1 MLAILKSRSFLVFV
15 GLLLLALL
23 IWFAGPYFAFGS
35 HRPFDTVVA
44 RLVAII
50 VVFAIWAVIVQ
61 VKLLKSN
68 RASAKLATEVA
79 GQDAGRKSGDGA
91 DAAQLRKRFDEAI
104 DALRKSRTRG
114 AKNLYEL
121 PWYIIIGPP
130 GSGKTT
136 ALVNSGLN
144 FPLAQKF
151 GKEALRGV
159 GGTRNCDWWF
169 TDDAIL
175 LDTAGRYTT
184 QDSNESAD
192 AAGWT
197 AFLQLLR
204 KHRSRQPINGVL
216 VAISASDLLTLD
228 EREREKHVVAIRE
241 RLEELNRN
249 LRISVPVYFLVT
261 KCDLIAGF
269 SEFFDDFNNEA
280 RAQVWGMTFPIEA
293 SESGK
298 AVDRFDGEFD
308 GLLERLQGRVLTRL
322 EQERDTRRRASML
335 AFPQQVALLKPLLG
349 DLLKRVFGAS
359 GYDSAVLLR
368 GVYLTSGTQEGTPID
383 RMLGAIARSFGFT
396 SAVSAAAPGQGKSY
410 FIQRLLKNVIFAESG
425 LAGINRRLQ
434 LQKIF
439 LQSFAYVACVGLL
452 VLGIIFLFVSYSR
465 NSSYIADVEKAA
477 DGLRAS
483 EPARGMELPVAS
495 YLPRLN
501 ALRDVVGV
509 AAVHQGDV
517 PWTMRLGLYR
527 GTALTEAA
535 QHAYVRELNGI
546 LVPVLARQ
554 FEERLRSNA
563 QAPDK
568 LYEYLKGYLML
579 EDASHRNLPHLGAL
593 AGLVF
598 GQLLG
603 SDPQA
608 REEVNGHFAEL
619 LAENDR
625 IQATVVNR
633 DVVDQARYS
642 LSTASLPYLMYS
654 RLKQNYLDDD
664 KRAVRLGVELGA
676 GADAALARKSGEALG
691 GTVPAIY
698 TRAVFQ
704 EVNATGKYT
713 VVKDFA
719 QDQWVFGDQVFELTD
734 AGRYAFDVMRVYER
748 DYIDYWDRQVADVQ
762 IRPTANSRE
771 LTDVLGIL
779 ASPTSP
785 LKRFLEIVGDNTNLM
800 KTDPKNALDQAE
812 DKLAKQGAD
821 VLAKTLDIKEPA
833 GALKPGAECTAHF
846 EAIRKLV
853 EGPPGGTQLDRVQ
866 GVLQEM
872 HTKLKTTG
880 TGVGETN
887 PLDIIAGGG
896 ADALQSIQLEAKQ
909 LPPPLNEMMS
919 KIGGRSEGL
928 VEGAARDELVQRYNQ
943 QVLRQCRELI
953 EGRYPFSRASG
964 VDVPLGDFGQV
975 FGSGGVFDTFFREN
989 LKSLVDTTRTP
1000 WKWREGAPSGSAAM
1014 LRQFQAVERIREVF
1028 FRSGSQTT
1036 EVRFNIAPGS
1046 LDATVA
1052 RFTMDVDGQ
1061 VFEYRH
1067 GPAQSRSIVWP
1078 GNNGVGQAAGGV
1090 AGRDGPGPARGGK
1103 GPGARLRL
1111 LDQGKLG
1118 RDSDTS
1124 FSVSFVVE
1132 GRAAEISLEANSVR
1146 NPFARPELLR
1156 FRCSM

>member
-1 MLAILKSRSFLVFV
+1 MLAFLKSRTFLVLI
-15 GLLLLALL
+15 GLLILALL
-23 IWFAGPYFAFGS
+23 IWFAGPYFAFAGKAPLES
-35 HRPFDTVVA
+35 VLARIVAIVVA
-44 RLVAII
+44 
-50 VVFAIWAVIVQ
+50 FAVWAVIVLL
-61 VKLLKSN
+61 KALKSN
-68 RASAKLATEVA
+68 KASAKLATEVA
-79 GQDAGRKSGDGA
+79 GQDSGGKGGA
-91 DAAQLRKRFDEAI
+91 DAAQLRKRFEEAV
-104 DALRKSRTRG
+104 DALKRTRKRG

-197 AFLQLLR
+197 SFLQLLR
-204 KHRSRQPINGVL
+204 KYRSRQPINGVL
-216 VAISASDLLTLD
+216 VAISASDLLTLN

-249 LRISVPVYFLVT
+249 LKISVPVYFLVT

-269 SEFFDDFNNEA
+269 SEFFDDFNQEA

-293 SESGK
+293 TESGK
-298 AVDRFDGEFD
+298 AVDSFEGEFD
-308 GLLERLQGRVLTRL
+308 ALLERLQSRVLTRL
-322 EQERDTRRRASML
+322 DQDRDTRRRATML
-335 AFPQQVALLKPLLG
+335 AFPQQVALLKPLMG

-359 GYDSAVLLR
+359 GYDSTVLLR

-410 FIQRLLKNVIFAESG
+410 FIQRLLKNVIFSESG

-434 LQKIF
+434 LQKLL
-439 LQSFAYVACVGLL
+439 LQSSAYIACVGLL
-452 VLGIIFLFVSYSR
+452 VIGIIFLFVSYGR
-465 NSSYIADVEKAA
+465 NAGYIADVEKSA
-477 DGLRAS
+477 DGLKGFEA
-483 EPARGMELPVAS
+483 ARGMELPVEA
-495 YLPRLN
+495 YLPHLN
-501 ALRDVVGV
+501 ALRDVVKG
-509 AAVHQGDV
+509 AAVHEGDV
-517 PWTMRLGLYR
+517 PLTMRLGLYR
-527 GTALTEAA
+527 GNALTEAA
-535 QHAYVRELNGI
+535 RDAYLRELNSI

-554 FEERLRSNA
+554 LEERLRSNA

-579 EDASHRNLPHLGAL
+579 EDASHRNLPHLKAL
-593 AGLVF
+593 SGLVF
-598 GQLLG
+598 GQLLAR
-603 SDPQA
+603 DPQA
-608 REEVNGHFAEL
+608 REEVDGHFGEL

-625 IQATVVNR
+625 IHTTAVNR

-642 LSTASLPYLMYS
+642 LRTASLPYLMYS

-676 GADAALARKSGEALG
+676 GADTALARKSGEKLG
-691 GTVPAIY
+691 ETVPAIY

-704 EVNATGKYT
+704 EVNGTGKYS

-719 QDQWVFGDQVFELTD
+719 QDQWVFDETMFNMAE
-734 AGRYAFDVMRVYER
+734 AGRYAFDVMRVYEQ
-748 DYIDYWDRQVADVQ
+748 DYINYWDRQVADVQ
-762 IRPTANSRE
+762 IRPTSSSRD

-785 LKRFLEIVGDNTNLM
+785 LKRFLEIVADNTNLL
-800 KTDPKNALDQAE
+800 KVDPKDAIDKAE
-812 DKLAKQGAD
+812 DKLTKQGSDA
-821 VLAKTLDIKEPA
+821 LAKALDIKEPA

-866 GVLQEM
+866 GVLKDM

-880 TGVGETN
+880 TGVGEIN

-919 KIGGRSEGL
+919 KIGGQSEGL
-928 VEGAARDELVQRYNQ
+928 VEGAARNELVQRYNQ

-953 EGRYPFSRASG
+953 EGRYPFSRSSG
-964 VDVPLGDFGQV
+964 IDVPLGDFGQV
-975 FGSGGVFDTFFREN
+975 FGGGGVFDNFFREN

-1000 WKWREGAPSGSAAM
+1000 WRWREGAPSGSGEM

-1028 FRSGSQTT
+1028 FRSGSQST
-1036 EVRFNIAPGS
+1036 EVRFNIAPS
-1046 LDATVA
+1046 TLDASVA
-1052 RFTMDVDGQ
+1052 RFAMDVDGQ

-1067 GPAQSRSIVWP
+1067 GPQQSRSIVWP
-1078 GNNGVGQAAGGV
+1078 GNNGVGQAVVTFEDRNGAGPSL
-1090 AGRDGPGPARGGK
+1090 RFK
-1103 GPGARLRL
+1103 GPWALFRL
-1111 LDQGKLG
+1111 LDQAKVQ

-1124 FSVSFVVE
+1124 FSVSFAVD
-1132 GRAAEISLEANSVR
+1132 GRAAEITLDANSVR
-1146 NPFARPELLR
+1146 NPFARADLLR

>member
-1 MLAILKSRSFLVFV
+1 
-15 GLLLLALL
+15 
-23 IWFAGPYFAFGS
+23 
-35 HRPFDTVVA
+35 
-44 RLVAII
+44 
-50 VVFAIWAVIVQ
+50 
-61 VKLLKSN
+61 
-68 RASAKLATEVA
+68 
-79 GQDAGRKSGDGA
+79 
-91 DAAQLRKRFDEAI
+91 
-104 DALRKSRTRG
+104 
-114 AKNLYEL
+114 
-121 PWYIIIGPP
+121 
-130 GSGKTT
+130 
-136 ALVNSGLN
+136 
-144 FPLAQKF
+144 
-151 GKEALRGV
+151 
-159 GGTRNCDWWF
+159 
-169 TDDAIL
+169 
-175 LDTAGRYTT
+175 
-184 QDSNESAD
+184 
-192 AAGWT
+192 
-197 AFLQLLR
+197 
-204 KHRSRQPINGVL
+204 
-216 VAISASDLLTLD
+216 
-228 EREREKHVVAIRE
+228 
-241 RLEELNRN
+241 
-249 LRISVPVYFLVT
+249 
-261 KCDLIAGF
+261 
-269 SEFFDDFNNEA
+269 
-280 RAQVWGMTFPIEA
+280 
-293 SESGK
+293 
-298 AVDRFDGEFD
+298 
-308 GLLERLQGRVLTRL
+308 
-322 EQERDTRRRASML
+322 
-335 AFPQQVALLKPLLG
+335 
-349 DLLKRVFGAS
+349 
-359 GYDSAVLLR
+359 
-368 GVYLTSGTQEGTPID
+368 
-383 RMLGAIARSFGFT
+383 
-396 SAVSAAAPGQGKSY
+396 
-410 FIQRLLKNVIFAESG
+410 
-425 LAGINRRLQ
+425 
-434 LQKIF
+434 
-439 LQSFAYVACVGLL
+439 
-452 VLGIIFLFVSYSR
+452 
-465 NSSYIADVEKAA
+465 
-477 DGLRAS
+477 
-483 EPARGMELPVAS
+483 
-495 YLPRLN
+495 
-501 ALRDVVGV
+501 
-509 AAVHQGDV
+509 
-517 PWTMRLGLYR
+517 
-527 GTALTEAA
+527 
-535 QHAYVRELNGI
+535 
-546 LVPVLARQ
+546 
-554 FEERLRSNA
+554 
-563 QAPDK
+563 
-568 LYEYLKGYLML
+568 
-579 EDASHRNLPHLGAL
+579 
-593 AGLVF
+593 
-598 GQLLG
+598 
-603 SDPQA
+603 
-608 REEVNGHFAEL
+608 
-619 LAENDR
+619 
-625 IQATVVNR
+625 
-633 DVVDQARYS
+633 
-642 LSTASLPYLMYS
+642 
-654 RLKQNYLDDD
+654 
-664 KRAVRLGVELGA
+664 
-676 GADAALARKSGEALG
+676 
-691 GTVPAIY
+691 
-698 TRAVFQ
+698 
-704 EVNATGKYT
+704 
-713 VVKDFA
+713 
-719 QDQWVFGDQVFELTD
+719 
-734 AGRYAFDVMRVYER
+734 MRVYER

-1078 GNNGVGQAAGGV
+1078 GNNGVGQAAV
-1090 AGRDGPGPARGGK
+1090 AFEDSSGTGPALRFK
-1103 GPGARLRL
+1103 GPWARLRL

>member
-1 MLAILKSRSFLVFV
+1 MLAILKSRSFLVFI
-15 GLLLLALL
+15 GLLILALL
-23 IWFAGPYFAFGS
+23 IWFAGPYFAFAD
-35 HRPFDTVVA
+35 HRPLESVVA

-61 VKLLKSN
+61 IKMMKSN

-79 GQDAGRKSGDGA
+79 GQESGRKSGEGA
-91 DAAQLRKRFDEAI
+91 DAAQLRKRFEEAV
-104 DALRKSRTRG
+104 DALKKSRTRG
-114 AKNLYEL
+114 ARNLYEL

-197 AFLQLLR
+197 SFLQLLR
-204 KHRSRQPINGVL
+204 KYRSRQPINGVL
-216 VAISASDLLTLD
+216 VAISASDLLTLN

-241 RLEELNRN
+241 RLEELNRH
-249 LRISVPVYFLVT
+249 LKISAPVYFLVT

-269 SEFFDDFNNEA
+269 SEFFDDFGQEA

-293 SESGK
+293 TESGR
-298 AVDRFDGEFD
+298 AVDAFEGEFD
-308 GLLERLQGRVLTRL
+308 GLLDRLQSRVLTRL
-322 EQERDTRRRASML
+322 EQDRDTRRRATML
-335 AFPQQVALLKPLLG
+335 AFPQQAALLKPLLG

-359 GYDSAVLLR
+359 GYDSKVLLR
-368 GVYLTSGTQEGTPID
+368 GVYFTSGTQEGTPID

-410 FIQRLLKNVIFAESG
+410 FIQRLLKDVIFAESG

-439 LQSFAYVACVGLL
+439 LQSFAYIACVALL
-452 VLGIIFLFVSYSR
+452 VLGVTLLIISYSR
-465 NSSYIADVEKAA
+465 NSSYIADVEKSANGLAA
-477 DGLRAS
+477 L
-483 EPARGMELPVAS
+483 EPARGVEQPVET
-495 YLPRLN
+495 YLPHLK
-501 ALRDVVGV
+501 ALRDVVHD
-509 AAVHQGDV
+509 AAVHEGDV
-517 PWTMRLGLYR
+517 PWTMRFGLYR
-527 GTALTEAA
+527 GKALTSAA
-535 QHAYVRELNGI
+535 HDAYVRELNAI
-546 LVPVLARQ
+546 LVPIMAHQ

-579 EDASHRNLPHLGAL
+579 GDSSHRNLSHLKAL
-593 AGLVF
+593 VSLVL

-603 SDPQA
+603 RDPQA
-608 REEVNGHFAEL
+608 REEVDQHFAEL
-619 LAENDR
+619 LTDKGT
-625 IQATVVNR
+625 IQASVVNQ
-633 DVVDQARYS
+633 DLVDQARYS
-642 LSTASLPYLMYS
+642 LRTASLPFLMYS
-654 RLKQNYLDDD
+654 RLKQNYAFDE
-664 KRAVRLGVELGA
+664 KRAVRLDVELGA
-676 GADAALARKSGEALG
+676 GADAALARKSPEKLG
-691 GTVPAIY
+691 STVPAIY
-698 TRAVFQ
+698 TRGVFQ
-704 EVNATGKYT
+704 EINGTGKYA

-719 QDQWVFGDQVFELTD
+719 EDQWVFGGKLFELTE
-734 AGRYAFDVMRVYER
+734 AGRYAFDVMRVYEQ
-748 DYIDYWDRQVADVQ
+748 DYIAFWDRQVADVQ
-762 IRPTANSRE
+762 IRPTANSQE

-785 LKRFLEIVGDNTNLM
+785 LKRFLEIVADNTNLL
-800 KTDPKNALDQAE
+800 KVDAKDALDKAE
-812 DKLAKQGAD
+812 DKLTKQGTDA
-821 VLAKTLDIKEPA
+821 LARTLDIKEPA
-833 GALKPGAECTAHF
+833 DALKPGAECTAHF
-846 EAIRKLV
+846 AAIRKLV

-866 GVLQEM
+866 GVLKEM

-880 TGVGETN
+880 TGVGDTN

-896 ADALQSIQLEAKQ
+896 GDTLQSIQLEAKQ

-919 KIGGRSEGL
+919 KIGGQSESV
-928 VEGAARDELVQRYNQ
+928 VEGGARDELIQRYNQ
-943 QVLRQCRELI
+943 MVSRQCRELI
-953 EGRYPFSRASG
+953 EGRYPFSRGSG

-975 FGSGGVFDTFFREN
+975 FGGGGVFDVFFREN

-1000 WKWREGAPSGSAAM
+1000 WKWREGAPAGSASM
-1014 LRQFQAVERIREVF
+1014 LRQFQTVERIREVF
-1028 FRSGSQTT
+1028 FRSGSQTP
-1036 EVRFNIAPGS
+1036 EVRFNIAPDT
-1046 LDATVA
+1046 LDASVA
-1052 RFTMDVDGQ
+1052 RFSMDVDGQ
-1061 VFEYRH
+1061 LFEYRH
-1067 GPAQSRSIVWP
+1067 GPQQSRSIVWP
-1078 GNNGVGQAAGGV
+1078 GNNGVGEASVTFEDRSGT
-1090 AGRDGPGPARGGK
+1090 GPSLRFK
-1103 GPGARLRL
+1103 GPWALFRL
-1111 LDQGKLG
+1111 LDQATVT

-1124 FSVSFVVE
+1124 FSVAFAVE
-1132 GRAAEISLEANSVR
+1132 GRSAQVTLDANSVR
-1146 NPFARPELLR
+1146 NPFARADLLR

>member
-15 GLLLLALL
+15 GLVLLALL

-35 HRPFDTVVA
+35 YRPFDTVVA

-50 VVFAIWAVIVQ
+50 IVFAIWAVIVQ

-68 RASAKLATEVA
+68 RASAKLASEVA
-79 GQDAGRKSGDGA
+79 GQEGRKSGDGA

-104 DALRKSRTRG
+104 DALKKSRTRG
-114 AKNLYEL
+114 AKNLYDL
-121 PWYIIIGPP
+121 PWYNIIGPP

-204 KHRSRQPINGVL
+204 KYRSRQPINGVL
-216 VAISASDLLTLD
+216 VAISASDLLTLND
-228 EREREKHVVAIRE
+228 REREKHVVAIRE

-249 LRISVPVYFLVT
+249 LKISVPVYFLVT

-269 SEFFDDFNNEA
+269 SEFFDDFNAEA
-280 RAQVWGMTFPIEA
+280 RAQVWGTTFPIEA
-293 SESGK
+293 TESGK
-298 AVDRFDGEFD
+298 AVDKFDGEFD
-308 GLLERLQGRVLTRL
+308 ALLERLQGRVLTRL
-322 EQERDTRRRASML
+322 DQDRDTRRRATML
-335 AFPQQVALLKPLLG
+335 AFPQQFALLKPLLG

-359 GYDSAVLLR
+359 GFDSTVLLR
-368 GVYLTSGTQEGTPID
+368 GVYFTSGTQEGTPID

-396 SAVSAAAPGQGKSY
+396 AAVSAATPGQGKSY
-410 FIQRLLKNVIFAESG
+410 FIQRLLKNVVFAESG

-439 LQSFAYVACVGLL
+439 LQSFAYIACVALL
-452 VLGIIFLFVSYSR
+452 VLGVILMIVSYGR
-465 NSSYIADVEKAA
+465 NASYIADVEKSA
-477 DGLRAS
+477 DGLEAF
-483 EPARGMELPVAS
+483 EPASGMELPVEA

-501 ALRDVVGV
+501 ALRDVVAG

-527 GTALTEAA
+527 GKALTEAA
-535 QHAYVRELNGI
+535 QGAYRRELNGT

-554 FEERLRSNA
+554 LEQRLSSSA

-579 EDASHRNLPHLGAL
+579 EDGAHRNLPHLRAL
-593 AGLVF
+593 SGLIFAQV
-598 GQLLG
+598 LG
-603 SDPQA
+603 RDPQA
-608 REEVNGHFAEL
+608 REEVTRHFAVL
-619 LAENDR
+619 LEENDR

-642 LSTASLPYLMYS
+642 LRTASLPFLMYS

-664 KRAVRLGVELGA
+664 KRQVRLGVELGA
-676 GADAALARKSGEALG
+676 GADAALARKSGEPLG
-691 GTVPAIY
+691 ATIPAIY
-698 TRAVFQ
+698 TRGVFQ
-704 EVNATGKYT
+704 EVNGTGKYS

-719 QDQWVFGDQVFELTD
+719 ADQWVFGVNVFELGE
-734 AGRYAFDVMRVYER
+734 AGRYAFDVMRVYEQ
-748 DYIDYWDRQVADVQ
+748 DYISYWDGQVADVQ
-762 IRPTANSRE
+762 IRPTSNSQA

-785 LKRFLEIVGDNTNLM
+785 LKRFLEIVADNTNLM
-800 KTDPKNALDQAE
+800 KVDPQNAVDKAE
-812 DKLAKQGAD
+812 DKLTKQGAD
-821 VLAKTLDIKEPA
+821 ALARTLDIKEPA
-833 GALKPGAECTAHF
+833 DALKPGAECTAHF

-866 GVLQEM
+866 GVLKSM
-872 HTKLKTTG
+872 YAKLKTTG

-896 ADALQSIQLEAKQ
+896 ADTLQSIQLEAKQ
-909 LPPPLNEMMS
+909 LPPPLNDMMS
-919 KIGGRSEGL
+919 KIGGESEGR
-928 VEGAARDELVQRYNQ
+928 VEGAARNELVQRYNQ
-943 QVLRQCRELI
+943 QVLRQCKELI

-964 VDVPLGDFGQV
+964 IDVPLGDFGQV
-975 FGSGGVFDTFFREN
+975 FGSGGVFDTFFQQN

-1000 WKWREGAPSGSAAM
+1000 WRWREGAPSGSIAM

-1028 FRSGSQTT
+1028 FRSGSQAT
-1036 EVRFNIAPGS
+1036 EVRFNIAPS
-1046 LDATVA
+1046 TLDASVA
-1052 RFTMDVDGQ
+1052 RFAMDVDGQ
-1061 VFEYRH
+1061 LFEYRH
-1067 GPAQSRSIVWP
+1067 GPQQSRSIVWP
-1078 GNNGVGQAAGGV
+1078 GNNGVGQAVVTFEDRSGT
-1090 AGRDGPGPARGGK
+1090 GPSLRFK
-1103 GPGARLRL
+1103 GPWALFRL
-1111 LDQGKLG
+1111 LDKA
-1118 RDSDTS
+1118 RVSRNSDTS
-1124 FSVSFVVE
+1124 FSVAFAVE
-1132 GRAAEISLEANSVR
+1132 GRSAEISLDANSVR

-1156 FRCSM
+1156 FRCTM